1 MVNAIL
7 LHLRELLQNFRADG
21 TENIH
26 PMKLSPDQYI
36 LFDWGWSRLNG
47 TICFTW
53 LIIVLLAGTARL
65 ITRNLSSDATM
76 SSSQNLLEVV
86 VSSISSHIHETIHRD
101 PVPLIPFVGTLFLFI
116 FVSNV
121 LAIVPFYLPPTASLS
136 TTTALALCVF
146 LAVPFFGL
154 SSRSIKSYLSDYIK
168 PTIFMFPF
176 NILGEI
182 SRTFAL
188 AVRLY
193 GNMMSGSV
201 LGLVILSV
209 IPFVFPVVLQLL
221 GLLTGVI
228 QAYIF
233 AILAMVYIAAALK
246 KEDREG
252 KEVEK

>member
-1 MVNAIL
+1 
-7 LHLRELLQNFRADG
+7 
-21 TENIH
+21 
-26 PMKLSPDQYI
+26 MKLSPDQYI
-36 LFDWGWSRLNG
+36 LFDWGWGRLNG

-53 LIIVLLAGTARL
+53 LIIILLAGTTRL
-65 ITRNLSSDATM
+65 ITRNLSSDTTM
-76 SSSQNLLEVV
+76 SGLQNLLEIV
-86 VSSISSHIHETIHRD
+86 VSFISNHIRETIHRD
-101 PVPLIPFVGTLFLFI
+101 PAPLIPFVGTLFLFI
-116 FVSNV
+116 FVANV
-121 LAIVPFYLPPTASLS
+121 LAIIPFYLPPTASLS

-154 SSRSIKSYLSDYIK
+154 SNRSLKSYLSDYIK

-201 LGLVILSV
+201 LSLVILSV
-209 IPFVFPVVLQLL
+209 IPFIFPVLLQLL

-233 AILAMVYIAAALK
+233 AILAMVYIAAALEK
-246 KEDREG
+246 EGEKKRSKEDKKIE
-252 KEVEK
+252 KVENSKKLIS